1 MAIVYL
7 FGYVLCTLL
16 ICITAY
22 FFNDRIIQPLIKKEL
37 SKKEAINNT
46 ETEDSHEQNKRSS
59 KHAE

>member
-7 FGYVLCTLL
+7 FGYVLCALL

-37 SKKEAINNT
+37 SKKEAINNKKV
-46 ETEDSHEQNKRSS
+46 EDNYEQNKRS
-59 KHAE
+59 